1 MALTAT
7 VTAQKMTA
15 YSTVQ
20 IKHTLKNVKVTVNTA
35 TGVASLWFD
44 GTKVD
49 DYTTENAANAV
60 KFGFTRAGAAPNWAV
75 PERYRQN

>member
-1 MALTAT
+1 M
-7 VTAQKMTA
+7 
-15 YSTVQ
+15 
-20 IKHTLKNVKVTVNTA
+20 TVNTA

-75 PERYRQN
+75 PNGIECINLSLFVRPRLYGGV